1 MSTAA
6 APKQVR
12 PRTGIFPA
20 VSSFEFITRE
30 VGRAVTVAVAG
41 ELDLDSHGRL
51 EEELRRVEELRPP
64 VLVLDLRELE
74 FMDSTGLRLVVGAD
88 SRARE
93 EGRRF
98 VVVRGGEAVSRVF
111 RITRMDE
118 RFEMVDEPP
127 PEESPGG

>member
-1 MSTAA
+1 MT
-6 APKQVR
+6 K
-12 PRTGIFPA
+12 
-20 VSSFEFITRE
+20 E
-30 VGRAVTVAVAG
+30 VGRTVTVAVAG